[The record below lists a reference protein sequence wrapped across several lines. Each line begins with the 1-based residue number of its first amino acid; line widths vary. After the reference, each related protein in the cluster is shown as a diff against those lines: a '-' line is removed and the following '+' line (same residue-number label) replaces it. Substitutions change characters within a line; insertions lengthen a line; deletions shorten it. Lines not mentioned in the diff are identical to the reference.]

1 MGIDK
6 LKLVFQIL
14 VYSFLIFLIDA
25 SNELCFHVKLQFLQK
40 NNAFPLFSV
49 KTSKSISTTYL
60 HLDLKELHSFYIDS
74 I

>member
-25 SNELCFHVKLQFLQK
+25 SNELCFHVKLQFL
-40 NNAFPLFSV
+40 PLFSV